1 MGSGGLSAPTTTPNK
16 RSPHPEASIKIV
28 FLGKKQSNAKLNH
41 HTEKYLRGVC
51 FSVFCLLGL
60 SIQSTDFNSILGV
73 LALSQMLLGESLLD
87 YFGAFFFSL
96 AGCSENWFGSR
107 LERRR
112 TGCPVGNCCF
122 SSSLRIL
129 DKSGF

>member
-16 RSPHPEASIKIV
+16 RSPHPEASIKII

-41 HTEKYLRGVC
+41 HTEKYLRGIC
-51 FSVFCLLGL
+51 FSVFCLLRL
-60 SIQSTDFNSILGV
+60 SIQTTDFNSILGV

-96 AGCSENWFGSR
+96 AGTPIHHWFGVWTTPK
-107 LERRR
+107 LN
-112 TGCPVGNCCF
+112 GNESNLNYTLF
-122 SSSLRIL
+122 
-129 DKSGF
+129 